1 VRIAA
6 DRLERLIDAA
16 DLNQHSRL
24 EVEPALVVVL
34 DTIAV
39 FPRRELSQPLARVQ
53 PIARVRHLDRVLARR
68 IGDLK
73 DFLGQQISALFS
85 RARVH
90 VGKVLA
96 PFVRTP
102 ARHTR
107 TDGATPETSRRFT
120 HSESDRHPGR
130 SLLSCK
136 QPGKLDLQ

>member
-85 RARVH
+85 RARTCRKSPRDLSETYNKAIFRPLIGRRPEISPIEVH
-90 VGKVLA
+90 
-96 PFVRTP
+96 
-102 ARHTR
+102 
-107 TDGATPETSRRFT
+107 
-120 HSESDRHPGR
+120 
-130 SLLSCK
+130 LL
-136 QPGKLDLQ
+136 PT